1 MEKFLTF
8 ENQTQTNGKVEAQA
22 KLKQRTRF
30 EGQLKVRIAFKKQP
44 TTTTTRRAVSCLF
57 VGSVFGG
64 EPHTHTHTEPGE
76 SK

>member
-30 EGQLKVRIAFKKQP
+30 EGQLKVPPKTSNNNNK
-44 TTTTTRRAVSCLF
+44 SCELPF
-57 VGSVFGG
+57 CGFCIWRGT
-64 EPHTHTHTEPGE
+64 PH
-76 SK
+76 